1 MDKPG
6 TITVTASSLANLD
19 AFRSLPESSREKIA
33 SLCRG
38 RRLPAKHPVIE
49 KNEEARSVFFVLS
62 GRVKITF
69 FSGAGEEV
77 NFRELGA
84 GQMFGELAV
93 LDGEGRSAEV
103 IASESSAII
112 SLSAVNFL
120 AVLGQYPEVSSYVLR
135 RLAKLVRLLSE
146 RVVEMSTLGVNNRI
160 HAELL
165 RLARAVDPQSN
176 CVTIQRMPTR
186 KEFAARISCNEE
198 AVSREYTELARL
210 GILEKITART
220 RRVLDVRL
228 LEEMVAQVA
237 TDRTGPDSA
246 ETSPQAAQPLGQPLG
261 SERSRATM
269 RVVPV
274 QAPPAVTRR
283 AANSG

>member
-1 MDKPG
+1 MPRYDWQGRAGLRDAIRPKEPTSPRPVRPRILVRTRNQKIQNEGKDMDKPG

-49 KNEEARSVFFVLS
+49 KHEEARSVFFVLS

-69 FSGAGEEV
+69 FSAAGEEV

-165 RLARAVDPQSN
+165 RLARAVDPESN

-198 AVSREYTELARL
+198 AVSREWRPIGSAR
-210 GILEKITART
+210 TARKPH
-220 RRVLDVRL
+220 D
-228 LEEMVAQVA
+228 
-237 TDRTGPDSA
+237 
-246 ETSPQAAQPLGQPLG
+246 
-261 SERSRATM
+261 
-269 RVVPV
+269 
-274 QAPPAVTRR
+274 
-283 AANSG
+283 